1 MNKQSRKEERWVEW
15 KWMSRD
21 LRFWTK
27 GRQEKGRK
35 DKITGESEERLK
47 EEKREKK
54 RGEAVSRTCRVPT
67 SLSLS
72 LFTCVLWFE
81 MTRGF
86 DLRLGW
92 QERSRRER
100 ESRERKEGG
109 RESHQKREEWKEKKV
124 VLHTPCVS
132 YMHHFRERE
141 MRMKCREW
149 CRRVKENKVRDG
161 YGMDA
166 PGGLTKGPPSP
177 FPSFLTGERENR
189 RNTHEVSNTA
199 HIDIHAYITVCL
211 LLLYSFPSSCVGGQW
226 DEFSL
231 LSVFSLL
238 SFVPPPSLFSS
249 SLFNLSIRCC
259 MIRLPLILLF
269 SWSFLSFLS
278 FTFFSHSHPV
288 LTVSQTHVACVKLG
302 AATDSGLILFP
313 SVNYFDK
320 FQMRR

>member
-1 MNKQSRKEERWVEW
+1 MSWVKVNVARPEILDKRKAGKRKEGQNHRRVRGEIER
-15 KWMSRD
+15 R
-21 LRFWTK
+21 
-27 GRQEKGRK
+27 EKR
-35 DKITGESEERLK
+35 
-47 EEKREKK
+47 EEKRGSSLED
-54 RGEAVSRTCRVPT
+54 VSRANF
-67 SLSLS
+67 SLSLPLHVCTLIWNDS
-72 LFTCVLWFE
+72 GLWSQVR
-81 MTRGF
+81 MTGEE
-86 DLRLGW
+86 
-92 QERSRRER
+92 QER

-109 RESHQKREEWKEKKV
+109 RESHRKREEWKEKKV

-132 YMHHFRERE
+132 YMHHFRGRE

-189 RNTHEVSNTA
+189 RNTHEVSNTV